1 MRLLDLVSSGVA
13 VLGRGAQDGRRAA
26 AFVRHTLRGNRVPPE
41 AAWKPATDRRLVLL
55 IHGYLATRGSLHLL
69 ERRLS
74 GQGYLVLTYPLGF
87 VHRGDICESA
97 ARIATK
103 IEAIAAQI
111 PLHRVDIVG
120 HSMGGLVGLY
130 YVKRMGGRRR
140 VRRLVMLGTPISG
153 TWSALLGVGLSP
165 LGRAGLQLLPDSAF
179 LRELDEGELP
189 AGVDIVS
196 VSGSRDRLAPP
207 ATTRLRGV
215 RHLCLPT
222 NHAGL
227 LVDEAVA
234 QVVGEIL
241 QAPLPAEAPACET
254 PPHQH

>member
-1 MRLLDLVSSGVA
+1 M
-13 VLGRGAQDGRRAA
+13 
-26 AFVRHTLRGNRVPPE
+26 
-41 AAWKPATDRRLVLL
+41 VLL

-69 ERRLS
+69 ERRLTDL
-74 GQGYLVLTYPLGF
+74 GHLVLTYPLGF

-97 ARIATK
+97 ARIAAK
-103 IEAIAAQI
+103 IEAIATQM
-111 PLHRVDIVG
+111 PMDRVDIVG

-140 VRRLVMLGTPISG
+140 VRRLVMLGTPTSG

-189 AGVDIVS
+189 EGVDIVT
-196 VSGSRDRLAPP
+196 VSGARDRLAPP

-215 RHLCLPT
+215 RNLCLPT

-227 LVDEAVA
+227 LVDEEVA
-234 QVVGEIL
+234 RVVGEIL
-241 QAPLPAEAPACET
+241 AAPTAATAPAPDFPAPT
-254 PPHQH
+254 LTGSG

>member
-1 MRLLDLVSSGVA
+1 
-13 VLGRGAQDGRRAA
+13 
-26 AFVRHTLRGNRVPPE
+26 
-41 AAWKPATDRRLVLL
+41 
-55 IHGYLATRGSLHLL
+55 
-69 ERRLS
+69 
-74 GQGYLVLTYPLGF
+74 
-87 VHRGDICESA
+87 
-97 ARIATK
+97 
-103 IEAIAAQI
+103 
-111 PLHRVDIVG
+111 
-120 HSMGGLVGLY
+120 MGGLVGLY

-140 VRRLVMLGTPISG
+140 VRRLVMLGTPICG

-179 LRELDEGELP
+179 LRELEEGELP

-196 VSGSRDRLAPP
+196 VSGIRDRLAPP

-215 RHLCLPT
+215 RQLCLPT

-241 QAPLPAEAPACET
+241 AAPLSAESPSSEIL
-254 PPHQH
+254 PHQH